1 MFSQNLKYLRNKHD
15 MEQIDLAHK
24 LGKKSASSIS
34 EWEKGKYTPKMK
46 TLKDI
51 SDIFS
56 LEDGIYGKSILNN
69 SSIKTFFSLEE
80 ENIKILEKYTNLSE
94 KEKIEIKS
102 LKRGECLTFVGDEHI
117 LNKIYAADFEKE
129 IIENK
134 IENNENK

>member
-51 SDIFS
+51 SDIFNVS
-56 LEDGIYGKSILNN
+56 INDLMSIDLSKQSQTQQDTIAAHFDKEDLTDEEKQEVQDFINYLKS
-69 SSIKTFFSLEE
+69 
-80 ENIKILEKYTNLSE
+80 
-94 KEKIEIKS
+94 
-102 LKRGECLTFVGDEHI
+102 KR
-117 LNKIYAADFEKE
+117 K
-129 IIENK
+129 
-134 IENNENK
+134 

>member
-51 SDIFS
+51 SDIFNV
-56 LEDGIYGKSILNN
+56 SINDLM
-69 SSIKTFFSLEE
+69 SID
-80 ENIKILEKYTNLSE
+80 LSE
-94 KEKIEIKS
+94 QSQPEQDTIAAHFDKEDLTEDEKREVEDFINYLKS
-102 LKRGECLTFVGDEHI
+102 KR
-117 LNKIYAADFEKE
+117 K
-129 IIENK
+129 
-134 IENNENK
+134 

>member
-51 SDIFS
+51 SDIFNVS
-56 LEDGIYGKSILNN
+56 INDLMSIDLSKQSQTKQDTIAAHFDKEDLTDEEKQEVQDFINYLKS
-69 SSIKTFFSLEE
+69 
-80 ENIKILEKYTNLSE
+80 
-94 KEKIEIKS
+94 
-102 LKRGECLTFVGDEHI
+102 KR
-117 LNKIYAADFEKE
+117 K
-129 IIENK
+129 
-134 IENNENK
+134 

>member
-51 SDIFS
+51 SDIFNVS
-56 LEDGIYGKSILNN
+56 INDLMSIDLSEQSQPEQDTIAAHFDKDGL
-69 SSIKTFFSLEE
+69 TEE
-80 ENIKILEKYTNLSE
+80 EIEEVNKFIQWVKDREK
-94 KEKIEIKS
+94 
-102 LKRGECLTFVGDEHI
+102 
-117 LNKIYAADFEKE
+117 
-129 IIENK
+129 
-134 IENNENK
+134 

>member
-51 SDIFS
+51 SDIFNV
-56 LEDGIYGKSILNN
+56 SINDLM
-69 SSIKTFFSLEE
+69 SID
-80 ENIKILEKYTNLSE
+80 LSE
-94 KEKIEIKS
+94 QEQPEQDTIAAHFDKEDLTEDEKQEVQDFINYLKS
-102 LKRGECLTFVGDEHI
+102 KR
-117 LNKIYAADFEKE
+117 K
-129 IIENK
+129 
-134 IENNENK
+134 

>member
-51 SDIFS
+51 SDIFNV
-56 LEDGIYGKSILNN
+56 SINDLM
-69 SSIKTFFSLEE
+69 SID
-80 ENIKILEKYTNLSE
+80 LSE
-94 KEKIEIKS
+94 QSQPEQDTIAAHFDKEDLTEDEKQEVEDFINYLKS
-102 LKRGECLTFVGDEHI
+102 KR
-117 LNKIYAADFEKE
+117 K
-129 IIENK
+129 
-134 IENNENK
+134 

>member
-51 SDIFS
+51 SDIFNVS
-56 LEDGIYGKSILNN
+56 INDLMSIDLSKQSQTQQDTIAAHFDKEDLTEDEKQEVQDFINYLKS
-69 SSIKTFFSLEE
+69 
-80 ENIKILEKYTNLSE
+80 
-94 KEKIEIKS
+94 
-102 LKRGECLTFVGDEHI
+102 KR
-117 LNKIYAADFEKE
+117 K
-129 IIENK
+129 
-134 IENNENK
+134 

>member
-51 SDIFS
+51 SDIFNV
-56 LEDGIYGKSILNN
+56 SINDLM
-69 SSIKTFFSLEE
+69 SID
-80 ENIKILEKYTNLSE
+80 LSE
-94 KEKIEIKS
+94 QSQPEQ
-102 LKRGECLTFVGDEHI
+102 
-117 LNKIYAADFEKE
+117 
-129 IIENK
+129 
-134 IENNENK
+134 